1 MKWKGLCTP
10 VSVRVDHTYVFPFC
24 LTVGDQYKSKGYINS
39 WIHNGI
45 WNLNVGSWW
54 GEYTIQFIQLSLSV
68 KSSSAWNVG
77 HWSTLNL
84 EANTVTKIRS
94 YFGPSG
100 VRALPLAAGIN
111 EGGHYFSYFSTSFL
125 GVGTAVIQNH
135 RRGCRRVSNFCIGP
149 PKK

>member
-1 MKWKGLCTP
+1 MKWKGPCTP

-84 EANTVTKIRS
+84 EANTVTKISS
-94 YFGPSG
+94 YFDNFFSQGYSKGPW
-100 VRALPLAAGIN
+100 ALGNTTILKTEYIVKL
-111 EGGHYFSYFSTSFL
+111 S
-125 GVGTAVIQNH
+125 
-135 RRGCRRVSNFCIGP
+135 RRDFII
-149 PKK
+149 